1 MPEEGYCSRGYD
13 QIFFLSDN
21 TVKNEDGLVRLIL
34 MEHNYERNK
43 SLVIVFDYTSF
54 FSSLWIF
61 FTFWT
66 D

>member
-1 MPEEGYCSRGYD
+1 MPEEGHSNRGYD
-13 QIFFLSDN
+13 HIFFLSDN

-34 MEHNYERNK
+34 MEYNYERNK
-43 SLVIVFDYTSF
+43 SLIIVFDYTSF
-54 FSSLWIF
+54 FPLYGFF